1 MMYGQWKRGI
11 KFYEINKEENHNT
24 HIKARTRYT
33 NMLLVLSLDY
43 FLYSSAMNT
52 YFENFLNIIYE
63 NIIMAE
69 NVLYFLLE
77 HLLCSPLT

>member
-63 NIIMAE
+63 NISWLKM
-69 NVLYFLLE
+69 
-77 HLLCSPLT
+77 CSTSSLNIYYAHP